1 MPVGHWSR
9 TNDVFLDNE
18 DAYVKQAEDRQKG
31 VESLLMA
38 RPDEEYKI

>member
-1 MPVGHWSR
+1 M
-9 TNDVFLDNE
+9 FLDDE
-18 DAYVKQAEDRQKG
+18 DGCVKQAEDGQKV